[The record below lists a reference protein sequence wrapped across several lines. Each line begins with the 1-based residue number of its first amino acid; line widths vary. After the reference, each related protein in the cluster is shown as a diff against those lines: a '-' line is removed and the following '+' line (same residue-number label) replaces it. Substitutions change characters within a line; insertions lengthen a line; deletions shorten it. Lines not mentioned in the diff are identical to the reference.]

1 MSTGQAILAAMT
13 LRIRPTTLNDIA
25 ALPAIE
31 RAAAG
36 RFRDFPALA
45 WLADGEVISAE
56 QHLDYVERG
65 LSWLALANDQPVG
78 FILAEAHP
86 SSLFI
91 VELSVDLD
99 WQGKGIGRQLIAC
112 VADCARKRGLTALT
126 LTTFRDVP
134 WNAPFYARLGF
145 EKMTTLTPELRQKR
159 EEETAHGFAYETR
172 CAMRLP
178 LQYRP
183 VALRLPG
190 LQNPEQ

>member
-1 MSTGQAILAAMT
+1 MHIH
-13 LRIRPTTLNDIA
+13 IRPTTPDDVT

-31 RAAAG
+31 RAAG
-36 RFRDFPALA
+36 QRFREAPELA

-56 QHLDYVERG
+56 QHLEYAERG

-78 FILAEAHP
+78 FILTEAHP

-91 VELSVDLD
+91 VELSVVLD

-112 VADCARKRGLTALT
+112 VADHARMLGLTSLT

-145 EKMTTLTPELRQKR
+145 EYVTELTPELREKR
-159 EEETAHGFAYETR
+159 EEEAAHGLAYETR

-178 LQYRP
+178 L
-183 VALRLPG
+183 
-190 LQNPEQ
+190 

>member
-1 MSTGQAILAAMT
+1 MVDVNITV
-13 LRIRPTTLNDIA
+13 RPTRPGDVA
-25 ALPAIE
+25 SLPAIE
-31 RAAAG
+31 RAAG
-36 RFRDFPALA
+36 ERFREDPCLA

-56 QHLDYVERG
+56 QHLEYAERG

-91 VELSVDLD
+91 VELSVYLD

-112 VADCARKRGLTALT
+112 AGEHARTLGLASLT

-145 EKMTTLTPELRQKR
+145 ERVDALTPELRQKR
-159 EEETAHGFAYETR
+159 EEEAAHGFAYDSR

-178 LQYRP
+178 L
-183 VALRLPG
+183 
-190 LQNPEQ
+190 

>member
-1 MSTGQAILAAMT
+1 MT
-13 LRIRPTTLNDIA
+13 IRIRPTTLSDVA

-36 RFRDFPALA
+36 RFRDIPELA
-45 WLADGEVISAE
+45 WLADGEVIPAE
-56 QHLDYVERG
+56 QHLDYAERG
-65 LSWLALANDQPVG
+65 LSWLALANDSPVG
-78 FILAEAHP
+78 FILTEAHP

-91 VELSVDLD
+91 VELSVDLA

-112 VADCARKRGLTALT
+112 AADHARQKGLRSLT

-145 EKMTTLTPELRQKR
+145 EMMTRLTPELREKR
-159 EEETAHGFAYETR
+159 EEETAHGLAYDSR

-178 LQYRP
+178 L
-183 VALRLPG
+183 
-190 LQNPEQ
+190 

>member
-1 MSTGQAILAAMT
+1 MVALNLTV
-13 LRIRPTTLNDIA
+13 RPTHSDDVA
-25 ALPAIE
+25 ALSAIE

-36 RFRDFPALA
+36 RFRDIPELA
-45 WLADGEVISAE
+45 WLADGEVIPAE
-56 QHLDYVERG
+56 QHLDYAERG

-78 FILAEAHP
+78 FVLAEAHP

-112 VADCARKRGLTALT
+112 AADHARQKGLRSLT

-145 EKMTTLTPELRQKR
+145 EMMTRLTPELREKR
-159 EEETAHGFAYETR
+159 EEETAHGLAYDSR

-178 LQYRP
+178 L
-183 VALRLPG
+183 
-190 LQNPEQ
+190 

>member
-1 MSTGQAILAAMT
+1 MVDVNITV
-13 LRIRPTTLNDIA
+13 RPTRPGDVA
-25 ALPAIE
+25 SLPAIE
-31 RAAAG
+31 RAAG
-36 RFRDFPALA
+36 ERFREDPCLA

-56 QHLDYVERG
+56 QHLEYAERG

-91 VELSVDLD
+91 VELSVYLD

-112 VADCARKRGLTALT
+112 VAGHARTLGLASLT

-134 WNAPFYARLGF
+134 WNAPFYAKLGF
-145 EKMTTLTPELRQKR
+145 EKMKTLTPELRQKR

-178 LQYRP
+178 L
-183 VALRLPG
+183 
-190 LQNPEQ
+190 

>member
-1 MSTGQAILAAMT
+1 MVDLNITV
-13 LRIRPTTLNDIA
+13 RPTRPGDVT
-25 ALPAIE
+25 ALPTIE
-31 RAAAG
+31 RAAG
-36 RFRDFPALA
+36 ERFRDVPALA

-56 QHLDYVERG
+56 QHLEYVERG
-65 LSWLALANDQPVG
+65 LSWLALANDRPVG

-91 VELSVDLD
+91 VELSVDRD
-99 WQGKGIGRQLIAC
+99 WQGKGIGRQLIARA
-112 VADCARKRGLTALT
+112 VDHARTLGLASLT

-159 EEETAHGFAYETR
+159 EEETAHGLAYNAR

-178 LQYRP
+178 L
-183 VALRLPG
+183 
-190 LQNPEQ
+190 

>member
-1 MSTGQAILAAMT
+1 MVALNLTV
-13 LRIRPTTLNDIA
+13 RPTRADDVT

-36 RFRDFPALA
+36 RFRDDPALA
-45 WLADGEVISAE
+45 WLAEGEVISAE
-56 QHLDYVERG
+56 QHLGYVERG
-65 LSWLALANDQPVG
+65 LSWLALANDSPVG
-78 FILAEAHP
+78 FILTEAHT

-112 VADCARKRGLTALT
+112 AADHARKTGLASLT

-134 WNAPFYARLGF
+134 WNAPFYVRLGF
-145 EKMTTLTPELRQKR
+145 EYVTELTPELRQKR
-159 EEETAHGFAYETR
+159 EEETAHGLAYETR

-178 LQYRP
+178 LS
-183 VALRLPG
+183 
-190 LQNPEQ
+190 N

>member
-1 MSTGQAILAAMT
+1 MSTAQVILAAMT
-13 LRIRPTTLNDIA
+13 IRIRPTTRNDVA
-25 ALPAIE
+25 ALSAIE

-45 WLADGEVISAE
+45 WLANGEVISAE
-56 QHLDYVERG
+56 QHLAYAERG
-65 LSWLALANDQPVG
+65 LSWLALADSRPVG
-78 FILAEAHP
+78 FILAEAHS

-112 VADCARKRGLTALT
+112 AADHARERGLASLT
-126 LTTFRDVP
+126 LTTFRNVP

-145 EKMTTLTPELRQKR
+145 EYVTELTPELRQKR
-159 EEETAHGFAYETR
+159 EEETAHGLAFDSR

-178 LQYRP
+178 L
-183 VALRLPG
+183 
-190 LQNPEQ
+190 

>member
-13 LRIRPTTLNDIA
+13 IRIRPTTLSDVA
-25 ALPAIE
+25 ALSAIE

-36 RFRDFPALA
+36 RFRDIPELA
-45 WLADGEVISAE
+45 WLADGEVIPAE
-56 QHLDYVERG
+56 QHLDYAERG

-78 FILAEAHP
+78 FVLAEAHP

-145 EKMTTLTPELRQKR
+145 EMMTRLTPELREKR
-159 EEETAHGFAYETR
+159 EEETAHGLAYDSR

-178 LQYRP
+178 L
-183 VALRLPG
+183 
-190 LQNPEQ
+190 